1 MPISVSTDPIRPT
14 ERQAFWTEAICRSFA
29 NIETRPLG
37 STVVSG
43 HFEFVEIG
51 DAKLV
56 RFDSSPQCYTR
67 DARLVSRAGSDEFM
81 FDFQRRGHS
90 AMAQAGNEG
99 TINPGYGVL
108 YDARRPFEDRLFG
121 PEHRAEVLIA
131 TVPAATLLRA
141 VPDAERLC
149 ARPVPLSGTMARS
162 IAAFV
167 HAAISTPSAPAKQ
180 VRPDIVAYL
189 SALLSVAS
197 GTSNQLSRPY
207 MFHLIDG
214 YLRTNIATVRS
225 APTLAA
231 EFGISERTFHRIFA
245 DRATT
250 FERHVLHLRVGLF
263 RDLLRQPSL
272 AHIPITGLAHQCG
285 FADAAHATRTFKDRF
300 GATPRDFRAS
310 PPEQR
315 TAFDQAAQ

>member
-29 NIETRPLG
+29 NIETKPLG

-81 FDFQRRGHS
+81 FDFQRRGRS

-121 PEHRAEVLIA
+121 PEQRAEVLIA
-131 TVPAATLLRA
+131 TVPAASLLRA
-141 VPDAERLC
+141 LPEAERLC
-149 ARPVPLSGTMARS
+149 ARPVPLSDTMARS

-167 HAAISTPSAPAKQ
+167 HAAISVPGESEKRAE
-180 VRPDIVAYL
+180 PDIAAYL
-189 SALLSVAS
+189 SALLRIAAGAS
-197 GTSNQLSRPY
+197 HRLTRPDL
-207 MFHLIDG
+207 FHLIDG
-214 YLRTNIATVRS
+214 HLRTNIGSVRP
-225 APTLAA
+225 APALAA

-245 DRATT
+245 DRETT
-250 FERHVLHLRVGLF
+250 FERHVLHLRVELF
-263 RDLLRQPSL
+263 RDLLRRKSL
-272 AHIPITGLAHQCG
+272 TGISIARLAHQCG
-285 FADAAHATRTFKDRF
+285 FADAAHATRTFKIRF
-300 GATPRDFRAS
+300 GVTPRDYREHGA
-310 PPEQR
+310 
-315 TAFDQAAQ
+315 

>member
-14 ERQAFWTEAICRSFA
+14 ERQAYWTEAICRSFA
-29 NIETRPLG
+29 NIETKPLG

-67 DARLVSRAGSDEFM
+67 NAKLVSRAGSDEFM

-90 AMAQAGNEG
+90 AMVQAGNEG

-131 TVPAATLLRA
+131 TVPAASLLRA
-141 VPDAERLC
+141 LPDAERLC
-149 ARPVPLSGTMARS
+149 ARPVPLAGAVARS
-162 IAAFV
+162 IAAV
-167 HAAISTPSAPAKQ
+167 VRTAIAVPSGPTNR
-180 VRPDIVAYL
+180 VGPDIVAYL
-189 SALLSVAS
+189 SALLRIAAGAS
-197 GTSNQLSRPY
+197 HQLSRPDLFY
-207 MFHLIDG
+207 LIDG
-214 YLRTNIATVRS
+214 YLRTYIATARS
-225 APTLAA
+225 APALAA

-250 FERHVLHLRVGLF
+250 FERHVLHLRVELF

-272 AHIPITGLAHQCG
+272 ANISIARLAHQCG

-300 GATPRDFRAS
+300 GATPRDFRANQQIS
-310 PPEQR
+310 
-315 TAFDQAAQ
+315 QASQ

>member
-14 ERQAFWTEAICRSFA
+14 ERQAYWTEAICRSFA
-29 NIETRPLG
+29 NIETKPLG

-67 DARLVSRAGSDEFM
+67 NARLVSRAGSDEFM

-90 AMAQAGNEG
+90 AMVQAGNEG

-131 TVPAATLLRA
+131 TVPAASLLRA
-141 VPDAERLC
+141 LPDAERLC
-149 ARPVPLSGTMARS
+149 ARPVPLAGAVARS
-162 IAAFV
+162 IAAV
-167 HAAISTPSAPAKQ
+167 VRTAIAVPSGPTNR
-180 VRPDIVAYL
+180 VGPDIVAYL
-189 SALLSVAS
+189 SALLRIAAGAS
-197 GTSNQLSRPY
+197 HQLSRPDLFY
-207 MFHLIDG
+207 LIDG
-214 YLRTNIATVRS
+214 YLRTYIATARS
-225 APTLAA
+225 APALAA

-250 FERHVLHLRVGLF
+250 FERHVLHLRVELF

-272 AHIPITGLAHQCG
+272 ASISIARLAHQCG

-300 GATPRDFRAS
+300 GATPRDFRANQQTS
-310 PPEQR
+310 
-315 TAFDQAAQ
+315 QASQ